1 MKPADEV
8 GGDYYDVLQ
17 SNGRVVFGI
26 GDVTGHGLES
36 SMLMLM
42 VQMAVRTRLTRKHY
56 RRGKSAQKT
65 LWTGTA
71 L

>member
-1 MKPADEV
+1 MADLDIAGFMKPADEV

-42 VQMAVRTRLTRKHY
+42 VQMAVRTR
-56 RRGKSAQKT
+56 
-65 LWTGTA
+65 
-71 L
+71 